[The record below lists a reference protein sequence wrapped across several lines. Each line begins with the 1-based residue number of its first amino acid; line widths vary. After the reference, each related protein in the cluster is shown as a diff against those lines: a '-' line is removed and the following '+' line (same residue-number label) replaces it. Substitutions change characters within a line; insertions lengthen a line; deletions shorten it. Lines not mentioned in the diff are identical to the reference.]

1 MGYRSEVWLSVA
13 VPTQTILSELVSVY
27 ALDERVKKH
36 KVLDDFAVKL
46 HTNDCYFFTLTIHAT
61 DTKWYEMFEDVQ
73 AAHYLA
79 ELCQSFYQERGDEFA
94 YAYKF
99 IRIGEETGDIENDSH
114 ESNNALG
121 QLMADEMND
130 HAWSVQMIEVVDTGK
145 DVRVSL
151 TPNGLTVE

>member
-1 MGYRSEVWLSVA
+1 MGYRSEVWLTVA
-13 VPTQTILSELVSVY
+13 VPTIPILSELVSVY

-36 KVLDDFAVKL
+36 NVLDDFVVKY
-46 HTNDCYFFTLTIHAT
+46 HTDSCLFYTLTIHAT

-79 ELCQSFYQERGDEFA
+79 ELCQTFYQERGDEFA

-99 IRIGEETGDIENDSH
+99 IRIGEETGDIEHDSH

-130 HAWSVQMIEVVDTGK
+130 HAWSVQMIEVVDKGK

-151 TPNGLTVE
+151 NHNGVTVE